1 MFRRATL
8 RLTISYSAIQLLLFG
23 AFALGIYFFVTGT
36 FDFDG
41 VEQNGGEAVN
51 AAEQGFALL
60 RTALLISTVVVVFV
74 VPLSSWWMAR
84 AALLP
89 IETSF
94 ERQRQFVDGAS
105 HELRTPLSVI
115 QGELEL
121 ALAAERR
128 PDQYRAAMSS
138 ALEATASVIALT
150 NDLLQLSRTNADEEM
165 SGATTVDLGALFTR
179 LAEDSAAGAEARGID
194 LGFVASAGV
203 KVSGTPQLLA
213 RAVGNVIDNAL
224 KYSARGGR
232 VTVDAGVVGAA
243 VHLRVRDEGRGMSP
257 QEVARAFDRF
267 WRADAARTTAGH
279 GLGLPLVRQIAEAHG
294 GSVKLESSEGVGT
307 VVTIT
312 LPRI

>member
-8 RLTISYSAIQLLLFG
+8 RLTISYSLIQLLLFG
-23 AFALGIYFFVTGT
+23 VFALGIYFFVTGT
-36 FDFDG
+36 FDLDG
-41 VEQNGGEAVN
+41 VEQNGEEAVN

-60 RTALLISTVVVVFV
+60 RTALLISTAVVVVV

-84 AALLP
+84 AALKP

-121 ALAAERR
+121 ALAAQRTPE
-128 PDQYRAAMSS
+128 QYRAAMSS

-150 NDLLQLSRTNADEEM
+150 NDLLQLSRTSADKEM
-165 SGATTVDLGALFTR
+165 SGATRVDLRALFTR
-179 LAEDSAAGAEARGID
+179 LTEDSTAGALARGID
-194 LGFVASAGV
+194 LSFVASAGLMV
-203 KVSGTPQLLA
+203 AGAPQLLA

-224 KYSARGGR
+224 KYSGRGGR
-232 VTVDAGVVGAA
+232 VTVDASAAGAT
-243 VHLRVRDEGRGMSP
+243 VHVRVQDEGRGMSP
-257 QEVARAFDRF
+257 QEVARAFDSF

-279 GLGLPLVRQIAEAHG
+279 GLGLPLVRQIVEAHG
-294 GSVKLESSEGVGT
+294 GSVKLESSAGVGT

-312 LPRI
+312 FPRV